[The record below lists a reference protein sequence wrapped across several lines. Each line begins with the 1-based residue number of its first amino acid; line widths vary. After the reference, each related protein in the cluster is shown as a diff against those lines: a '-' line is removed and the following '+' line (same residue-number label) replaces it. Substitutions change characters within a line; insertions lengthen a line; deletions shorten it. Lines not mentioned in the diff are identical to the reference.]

1 MRESRADREAFA
13 KAVGA
18 DIDGKEE
25 KEVARSVSKV
35 SYLYLP

>member
-1 MRESRADREAFA
+1 MGADREAFA

-25 KEVARSVSKV
+25 KEVARSVNKV
-35 SYLYLP
+35 S

>member
-1 MRESRADREAFA
+1 MRLTREAFA

-25 KEVARSVSKV
+25 KRVARSVDKV
-35 SYLYLP
+35 S

>member
-1 MRESRADREAFA
+1 MRELGADREAFA

-25 KEVARSVSKV
+25 KEMSSSVNKV
-35 SYLYLP
+35 S